1 MSTLCDNLAKFQMS
15 LMSDKTDDPE
25 KQKDITKQLTSIN
38 TLMSSAMRFRNVFR
52 KIQKLKILYEDML
65 YTTQMPHYNPKFI
78 KGRNL
83 KEIRGGGSFLLGN
96 TLGGLQSVNEEE
108 SAYNGKGMSSI
119 NAKLEKLIV
128 KSKPKNIK
136 FSM

>member
-1 MSTLCDNLAKFQMS
+1 MGMCFAKF
-15 LMSDKTDDPE
+15 K
-25 KQKDITKQLTSIN
+25 
-38 TLMSSAMRFRNVFR
+38 
-52 KIQKLKILYEDML
+52 KLKILYEDML
-65 YTTQMPHYNPKFI
+65 YMPSFHPKFI

-83 KEIRGGGSFLLGN
+83 KPIRGVGSFLLDN

-108 SAYNGKGMSSI
+108 SAYNGKGLSSI
-119 NAKLEKLIV
+119 NKKLQKLMA

>member
-1 MSTLCDNLAKFQMS
+1 
-15 LMSDKTDDPE
+15 
-25 KQKDITKQLTSIN
+25 
-38 TLMSSAMRFRNVFR
+38 
-52 KIQKLKILYEDML
+52 ML
-65 YTTQMPHYNPKFI
+65 HYNPKFI

-83 KEIRGGGSFLLGN
+83 KKIREGGSFLLGN
-96 TLGGLQSVNEEE
+96 TLGGLQSVNEEK

-119 NAKLEKLIV
+119 NAKLEKLLV